1 MPRMRIL
8 NAAEQAHYGSPPVFS
23 SAERKRVFDFSQSV
37 MEAAH
42 DLRSTA
48 NRIGF
53 LLGYGYFRA
62 TRRFFS
68 PVRYHARDIAFVS
81 RIVGA
86 SANEF
91 SRENY
96 KERTRLHHQGRIL
109 DLQGFRP
116 FGTWAENQLTTEIA
130 KMARVHLKPRIILG
144 HCIDV
149 LIANRVQ
156 LPSARRL
163 TDLIRA
169 RLGERKEEL
178 IRLTGANLP
187 SDLRV
192 MLDGL
197 FVQEDGGNR
206 YRLTLLGTISQSTRP
221 GKIRK
226 TVADLEILA
235 ELHGKIAPALE
246 ILDIG
251 SEGIRY
257 YAGGVHRSE
266 MFQLQRRSN
275 ADRYLHAIAFI
286 ADQHHRLQDATVDML
301 LSVMQSFRT
310 TVDREHKDEVFTRRK
325 SAGARFEQMLDDVD
339 AEASNLRH
347 EIRVLLDNE
356 IMSDTRKLES
366 IRIILDRDQ
375 DSVVDILRADIRKS
389 AAADESLFHDI
400 LEDRSIRL
408 QNRVSPI
415 LKQIELIGDASAA
428 DLMAAI
434 AYFREKDG
442 SIGPGM
448 PRAFLNSAERDAV
461 SNGPK
466 GFRVSLCKVFL
477 FQHVAAAIKSGSL
490 NLDGSCKYRPLDDYL
505 IGRERWERERPELL
519 ERAGLAEFDDPD
531 PVLRELEA
539 ALQQQYET
547 TNRAASDGSN
557 PYLKVRSPGDFRVLT
572 PAAGDVESEPL
583 RDVMPKRYMVPL
595 SEVLATVDQH
605 CGMFEEFRHWQQVN
619 VGPAPSAA
627 TTIAGI
633 MGLGCAIGVQK
644 MARISREI
652 TEREL
657 EYAVNWRFSLENIV
671 AANDRVVAAMERMEL
686 PQIYRR
692 SRDTLH
698 TSSDGQKFEVRKPS
712 LNASHSFKYFGQIQG
727 ISAYTFIDER
737 GFLWYSLVF
746 SAAERESVYVI
757 DGLMHNDVVQ
767 SDIHS
772 TDEHGFMEAV
782 FCVTH
787 LLGISY
793 APRFK
798 DLKKHNLYQFRN
810 SRDENVEW
818 AIMPTKHV
826 NEKAVRASWDDLLR
840 LVATIRLKEA
850 TASEIFRRLNSYSRQ
865 HRLYAAMKAFGQ
877 IIKSVFILRY
887 VDQVE
892 KEAQEVA
899 EGCNRLIKNSIICW
913 NYLYL
918 TRQLEAAKTPEARDN
933 ILKMVTLHS
942 PQTWWYI
949 NMLGEYDLSNDRLR
963 DNTGVLPPKSAPA
976 IIPENWEPPNR

>member
-8 NAAEQAHYGSPPVFS
+8 NAAEEAHYGSPPVFS
-23 SAERKRVFDFSQSV
+23 SVERKRFFDFSRSV

-62 TRRFFS
+62 TRRFFA
-68 PVRYHARDIAFVS
+68 PETYHARDIAYVS
-81 RIVGA
+81 RSLDLPLDTFMPDSYA
-86 SANEF
+86 KM
-91 SRENY
+91 SRL
-96 KERTRLHHQGRIL
+96 RSQARIL

-116 FGTWAENQLTTEIA
+116 FDDQADGRLITEIA
-130 KMARVHLKPRIILG
+130 KMARGHLKPRIIFG
-144 HCIDV
+144 HCIDF

-156 LPSARRL
+156 LPSAWRL

-169 RLGERKEEL
+169 RLGERKEDL
-178 IRLTGANLP
+178 IRLTGENLP
-187 SDLRV
+187 SELRV

-197 FVQEDGGNR
+197 FVQENGGNR
-206 YRLTLLGTISQSTRP
+206 YRLTLLGKISQSTRP

-235 ELHGKIAPALE
+235 ELHGKITPVLE

-310 TVDREHKDEVFTRRK
+310 TVDREYKDEVFTRRK
-325 SAGARFEQMLDDVD
+325 TAGARLEKLLDDVD
-339 AEASNLRH
+339 AEVSNLRH
-347 EIRVLLDNE
+347 GIRVLLDHE
-356 IMSDTRKLES
+356 TMSDARKLDS
-366 IRIILDRDQ
+366 IRTMLDRDR

-415 LKQIELIGDASAA
+415 LKQIGLIGDAGAA

-448 PRAFLNSAERDAV
+448 PLAFLNSAERDAV

-519 ERAGLAEFDDPD
+519 ERAGLAAFDDAE

-547 TNRAASDGSN
+547 TNRAAGDGSN

-572 PAAGDVESEPL
+572 PALDEVESEKP
-583 RDVMPKRYMVPL
+583 RDILPKMHLVPL

-619 VGPAPSAA
+619 VDQTPATA

-644 MARISREI
+644 MARISRRSVNANWNTRSTGVSPLI
-652 TEREL
+652 TSSPPTT
-657 EYAVNWRFSLENIV
+657 VSLPPWN
-671 AANDRVVAAMERMEL
+671 AWSC
-686 PQIYRR
+686 RR
-692 SRDTLH
+692 STGDRATRSIRRA
-698 TSSDGQKFEVRKPS
+698 T
-712 LNASHSFKYFGQIQG
+712 A
-727 ISAYTFIDER
+727 
-737 GFLWYSLVF
+737 
-746 SAAERESVYVI
+746 
-757 DGLMHNDVVQ
+757 
-767 SDIHS
+767 
-772 TDEHGFMEAV
+772 
-782 FCVTH
+782 
-787 LLGISY
+787 
-793 APRFK
+793 
-798 DLKKHNLYQFRN
+798 RN
-810 SRDENVEW
+810 SRFASLLSTP
-818 AIMPTKHV
+818 AIRSSIS
-826 NEKAVRASWDDLLR
+826 ARYRAS
-840 LVATIRLKEA
+840 APTPSSMSA
-850 TASEIFRRLNSYSRQ
+850 GSS
-865 HRLYAAMKAFGQ
+865 G
-877 IIKSVFILRY
+877 
-887 VDQVE
+887 
-892 KEAQEVA
+892 
-899 EGCNRLIKNSIICW
+899 
-913 NYLYL
+913 
-918 TRQLEAAKTPEARDN
+918 TRWCSTQPSARAP
-933 ILKMVTLHS
+933 MS
-942 PQTWWYI
+942 
-949 NMLGEYDLSNDRLR
+949 S
-963 DNTGVLPPKSAPA
+963 TG
-976 IIPENWEPPNR
+976 